1 MNKTI
6 IEIRDIIGSEYAVLE
21 EDGQRV
27 HDAIL
32 EVLGNG
38 DHAALSFAGIAFPTT
53 PFVRAVIGDL
63 YEQFSEALLRDSLSL
78 ENISP
83 DNAKVFKFVVE
94 DIKLRLNDPQ
104 SYDDARAYALELA

>member
-1 MNKTI
+1 MNKVI
-6 IEIRDIIGSEYAVLE
+6 IEIRNIIGSEYAVLE

-32 EVLGNG
+32 RTLENG
-38 DHAALSFAGIAFPTT
+38 DHAALSFTGIAFPTT
-53 PFVRAVIGDL
+53 PFIRAVIGDL
-63 YEQFSEALLRDSLSL
+63 YQQFSEDCLRASLSL

-94 DIKLRLNDPQ
+94 DIKLRLKDPQ
-104 SYDDARAYALELA
+104 CYDDARAYALELA